1 MRYLILVAM
10 SVISAAL
17 TGGVF
22 TQVTIVNANPDIVM
36 CAMIAMVLA
45 EGGVTPVIYFTV
57 ASVSLDVLIGSAIG
71 MYSLPCILVGLT
83 VYFIAARSSRPHY
96 IAAAIAG
103 AAGWAARELLLSLF
117 TVFMG
122 YTYNF
127 GHIILTS
134 LLPGLPVAAAI
145 TFAIY
150 CGMVPLYKKPF
161 MRPLQ
166 APGAPD
172 VF

>member
-22 TQVTIVNANPDIVM
+22 TQVTIVNANPGHRHVCDDCYGV
-36 CAMIAMVLA
+36 A

-83 VYFIAARSSRPHY
+83 VYFIAADL
-96 IAAAIAG
+96 G
-103 AAGWAARELLLSLF
+103 A
-117 TVFMG
+117 
-122 YTYNF
+122 
-127 GHIILTS
+127 
-134 LLPGLPVAAAI
+134 
-145 TFAIY
+145 
-150 CGMVPLYKKPF
+150 
-161 MRPLQ
+161 
-166 APGAPD
+166 
-172 VF
+172 

>member
-1 MRYLILVAM
+1 
-10 SVISAAL
+10 
-17 TGGVF
+17 
-22 TQVTIVNANPDIVM
+22 
-36 CAMIAMVLA
+36 
-45 EGGVTPVIYFTV
+45 
-57 ASVSLDVLIGSAIG
+57 
-71 MYSLPCILVGLT
+71 
-83 VYFIAARSSRPHY
+83 
-96 IAAAIAG
+96 
-103 AAGWAARELLLSLF
+103 ELLLSLF

-127 GHIILTS
+127 GHIVLTS